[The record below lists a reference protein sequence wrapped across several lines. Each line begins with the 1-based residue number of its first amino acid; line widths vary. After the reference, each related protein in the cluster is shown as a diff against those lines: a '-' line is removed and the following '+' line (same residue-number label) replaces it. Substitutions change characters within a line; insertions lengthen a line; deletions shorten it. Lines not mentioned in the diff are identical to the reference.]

1 MAVIRYPPAVYDV
14 LSDMYN
20 SFPLNFTG
28 SDDNMLGEAIW
39 YGCVDG
45 IPKRGSDGD
54 WLL

>member
-1 MAVIRYPPAVYDV
+1 MAAVRYPPAVYDV
-14 LSDMYN
+14 LSDMYY

-28 SDDNMLGEAIW
+28 SDSMLGESIW
-39 YGCVDG
+39 YGGVDG